1 MAKQG
6 EINYLMRIGEA
17 GAKHAAG
24 KPYSDVGC
32 GSYLMQIGC
41 LMSLLPQPPCR
52 LLDAGC
58 GTGWTSVLFARRGY
72 DVVGVDISQDM
83 IFHANMNKHR
93 ERVDNLHFVV
103 CDYENMPFELEFE
116 CAVFFDSL
124 HHAVAEVEALRAIHR
139 ALRQGGIC
147 VTSEPGTGHAR
158 KPEAHAAVR
167 DFNVTERDMP
177 PWRIIRAAKD
187 VGFRKF
193 RIYPHP
199 LDLHRA
205 HYYPTQGRSFLSR
218 FASKFSMAH
227 RIRAG
232 LSTFRVLFSLKHQGI
247 TYMVK

>member
-1 MAKQG
+1 
-6 EINYLMRIGEA
+6 
-17 GAKHAAG
+17 
-24 KPYSDVGC
+24 
-32 GSYLMQIGC
+32 
-41 LMSLLPQPPCR
+41 
-52 LLDAGC
+52 
-58 GTGWTSVLFARRGY
+58 
-72 DVVGVDISQDM
+72 VDISEDM

-93 ERVDNLHFVV
+93 ERVGNLHFVV

-124 HHAVAEVEALRAIHR
+124 HHAVDEVEALRAVHR

-158 KPEAHAAVR
+158 KPEAQAAVR

-177 PWRIIRAAKD
+177 PWHIIRAAKE

-199 LDLHRA
+199 LDLHQV
-205 HYYPTQGRSFLSR
+205 HYDPTQRRSFLPRLS
-218 FASKFSMAH
+218 SKFSMIQRFCAS
-227 RIRAG
+227 
-232 LSTFRVLFSLKHQGI
+232 LSTFRILFSLQHQGI